1 MRDELIDREEFPFT
15 ETELCAALALVQ
27 DAAHARRQSAE
38 HAAGM
43 RVAAASL
50 AEFHARVAAAKTA
63 PGAGAMGSSF
73 GHSVYMWYPAE
84 ALALLTLVDAGLAER
99 VRAHRLARR
108 LADRP
113 RRERQAVWRV
123 TGMVDVPV
131 PPDVAAA
138 LDAEDAAAE
147 LAWEKI
153 VRKMTRR
160 VAKARRAGLDVE
172 T

>member
-1 MRDELIDREEFPFT
+1 MRDELIDRDEFPFT
-15 ETELCAALALVQ
+15 EAELCAALALVH
-27 DAAHARRQSAE
+27 DAARAQRESAE

-50 AEFHARVAAAKTA
+50 AAFHARVAAAMTA
-63 PGAGAMGSSF
+63 PGAGAIGSSF

-84 ALALLTLVDAGLAER
+84 ALALLTLVNEEMAER
-99 VRAHRLARR
+99 VRVHRVARR

-113 RRERQAVWRV
+113 RRDRQAVWRA
-123 TGMVDVPV
+123 TGAVDVPV

-160 VAKARRAGLDVE
+160 VAKVRRASM
-172 T
+172 